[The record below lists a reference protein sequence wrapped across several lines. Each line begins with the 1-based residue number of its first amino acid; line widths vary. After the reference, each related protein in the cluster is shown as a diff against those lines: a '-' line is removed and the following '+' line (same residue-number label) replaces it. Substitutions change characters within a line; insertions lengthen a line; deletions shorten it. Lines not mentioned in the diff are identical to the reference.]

1 MAFRW
6 FDSSEPVA
14 QLRPQRQAFHDRTA
28 ARIEENYPGATEA
41 MRRWW
46 SDWLQATADC
56 DRELVKVDDLGPVW
70 EGTPFQHIYD
80 TLEDWN
86 ESRWFAGVQLMLVV
100 IEHKEY
106 FCAYKAEEESS
117 TVYFRD
123 NIHYKHR
130 EQGATLAG

>member
-6 FDSSEPVA
+6 FDESHSIP
-14 QLRPQRQAFHDRTA
+14 QLRPQRQAFHDRIA
-28 ARIEENYPGATEA
+28 AQVEQAYPGAIEE

-46 SDWLQATADC
+46 RDWLQATADC

-100 IEHKEY
+100 IEHPER

-123 NIHYKHR
+123 NVYYKQR
-130 EQGATLAG
+130 EE